1 MWWWNFVLQPS
12 SLEYV
17 DDRDSLQ
24 PSSLEDVAAVP
35 SVEVVCVLVGWW
47 VSVGVPEVL
56 LVVLWHEVGGRV
68 GLQVARQARAARVVR
83 RRWGS
88 DSSNAAY
95 TTAVGHIFM
104 LEINEKIYFF

>member
-1 MWWWNFVLQPS
+1 MCL
-12 SLEYV
+12 
-17 DDRDSLQ
+17 
-24 PSSLEDVAAVP
+24 
-35 SVEVVCVLVGWW
+35 LVGWW

-104 LEINEKIYFF
+104 LEMNEKKFFFFNIHVPLFGNILISITCHVLWIN